1 MLLSGA
7 NKSTGSSTL
16 ATSTKSTK
24 SVVKKKDGFVVYTL
38 KQFWSFIQGFWTRFR
53 KCMWVGST
61 GNK

>member
-24 SVVKKKDGFVVYTL
+24 SVVKKKDGFVIYTI
-38 KQFWSFIQGFWTRFR
+38 KQFWSVIQGFWTRFR

-61 GNK
+61 GIL